1 LKEAALRDLL
11 HILALWTYSLLTNK
25 IVLLSIGGALG
36 TNARYWLARWLGE
49 VVSAKGFPLG
59 TFVINVTGSFVLG
72 AAAVV
77 ILERL
82 SPVHQNWY
90 LLVGT
95 GFCGGY
101 TTFSTFEWE
110 TFRLVR
116 DGSLWMAMANIVG
129 SVVVGFLGVMAA
141 VAFTNLLLPRQ

>member
-1 LKEAALRDLL
+1 LKDLL
-11 HILALWTYSLLTNK
+11 QLFGSWLYAALTNK
-25 IVLLSIGGALG
+25 FVLLSIGGAIG
-36 TNARYWLARWLGE
+36 TNARYGIGRWLGE
-49 VVSAKGFPLG
+49 VTWSKGFPLG

-72 AAAVV
+72 AAAVL

-82 SPVHQNWY
+82 PPAYQNWY

-110 TFRLVR
+110 TFKLVR
-116 DGSLWMAMANIVG
+116 DGSLWMALANVAG
-129 SVVVGFLGVMAA
+129 SVAVGFLGVVVG
-141 VAFTNLLLPRQ
+141 VALAGLVLPKQ